1 MKKMLFVYG
10 LLIFAFLIYVFQY
23 MSEDNKQG
31 DPASIGLRGETSER
45 YVMVTF
51 QSGLEYWKSV
61 LKGFEDA
68 ADAMNVSIEYR
79 GATGY
84 DIHEQIT
91 VLEQVIAKKPAGIA
105 LSAMNS
111 HALTAVINRAVDEG
125 IPVVLFD
132 SGAPNS
138 KAYSLLATNNYNA
151 GVTAANQMSELVGGE
166 GEVAVIT
173 LPGQQNHI
181 ERTQGFTE
189 TIKKS
194 YPNIKVVDTV
204 DGKGRIEVSRNQT
217 EELLTKHPDL
227 TGIFITEATGGV
239 GVGEVVK
246 ARMDAGQS
254 PVQIISFDT
263 NKGTLDMIQD
273 GIISTS
279 IAQGTWNMGYWSLQY
294 LFHLHHELTIPAP
307 STTDVVSPLPVQVD
321 TGINVVNKQNV
332 EQYYAK

>member
-23 MSEDNKQG
+23 TSEDNKQG
-31 DPASIGLRGETSER
+31 DPASTGLRGETSEK
-45 YVMVTF
+45 YVMITF

-61 LKGFEDA
+61 LKGFEEA

-91 VLEQVIAKKPAGIA
+91 VLEQAIAKKPAGIA

-132 SGAPNS
+132 AGAPNS
-138 KAYSLLATNNYNA
+138 KAYSFLATNNYNA
-151 GVTAANQMSELVGGE
+151 GVTAANQMSQLIGGK
-166 GEVAVIT
+166 GKVAVIT

-181 ERTQGFTE
+181 ERTQGFTD

-194 YPNIKVVDTV
+194 YPAIKVVDTV
-204 DGKGRIEVSRNQT
+204 DGKGRIEVSRQQT
-217 EELLTKHPDL
+217 EELLKKHPDL

-246 ARMDAGQS
+246 ARMEAGKS
-254 PVQIISFDT
+254 RVQIISFDT

-273 GIISTS
+273 GTISAS

-294 LFHLHHELTIPAP
+294 LFHLHHELTTPAP
-307 STTDVVSPLPVQVD
+307 SATDVVSPLPVLVD